1 MNETVLGLMLG
12 RVAVMRPQGQP
23 LGREL
28 IGKSCVADQSAPLK
42 MPRPVHHNEP

>member
-1 MNETVLGLMLG
+1 MNETVLGLMFG

-23 LGREL
+23 LGRL

>member
-12 RVAVMRPQGQP
+12 RIAVMRPQGQP

-28 IGKSCVADQSAPLK
+28 IGKSCVADQCAPLK